1 VSWDWRRVWD
11 WLVEVIVAA
20 WEPTTIL
27 FGVVETE
34 WGPDDLPLVAIT
46 IVSTQATEQSGTK
59 AQMWRD
65 EVTIQVLWPLPKET
79 HTLAFLGDQA
89 RTLVW
94 MSQQYEGTYNLRSE
108 VVSVMPF
115 SIRTESQVVGLVV
128 TLHVYRPEVWDE

>member
-1 VSWDWRRVWD
+1 MSWDWRRVWD
-11 WLVEVIVAA
+11 WLVSVIVAA

-46 IVSTQATEQSGTK
+46 IVSTQATEQSGTR
-59 AQMWRD
+59 APMWRD
-65 EVTIQVLWPLPKET
+65 EVTIQALWSLPTTEA
-79 HTLAFLGDQA
+79 TLDFLGG
-89 RTLVW
+89 RVRLLTEELRGSETL
-94 MSQQYEGTYNLRSE
+94 YNLRSE

-128 TLHVYRPEVWDE
+128 TLHVYRPEV

>member
-1 VSWDWRRVWD
+1 MSWGWRRVWD

-46 IVSTQATEQSGTK
+46 IVSTQATEQSGTR
-59 AQMWRD
+59 APMWRD
-65 EVTIQVLWPLPKET
+65 EVTIQALWSLPTTEA
-79 HTLAFLGDQA
+79 TLDFLGG
-89 RTLVW
+89 RVRLLTEELRGSETL
-94 MSQQYEGTYNLRSE
+94 YNLRSE

-128 TLHVYRPEVWDE
+128 TLHIYRPEVW

>member
-1 VSWDWRRVWD
+1 MSWDWRRVWD
-11 WLVEVIVAA
+11 WLGSVIVAA

-65 EVTIQVLWPLPKET
+65 EFTIQALWPLPQDKP
-79 HTLAFLGDQA
+79 TLDFLGGQVRILA
-89 RTLVW
+89 EELRVGETLD
-94 MSQQYEGTYNLRSE
+94 NLRSE